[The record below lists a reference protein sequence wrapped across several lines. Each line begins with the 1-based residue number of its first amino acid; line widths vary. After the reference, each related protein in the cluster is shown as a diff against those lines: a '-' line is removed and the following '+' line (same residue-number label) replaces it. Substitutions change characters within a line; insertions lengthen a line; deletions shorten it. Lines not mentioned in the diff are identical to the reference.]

1 MLELEYKQ
9 YLTDNSIY
17 EENYL
22 LMTPN
27 TLLESIK
34 DSIILYGLVLELN
47 DAIAIELYKKA
58 SILELKKII
67 NSISAENPTI
77 FKNLNGRFNLDI
89 LPAIEPVDQKTQAYN
104 VIIEDLSNIL
114 AIEENNRKNIF
125 EKNKYR
131 SDRDA

>member
-1 MLELEYKQ
+1 
-9 YLTDNSIY
+9 
-17 EENYL
+17 
-22 LMTPN
+22 MTPN

-114 AIEENNRKNIF
+114 AI
-125 EKNKYR
+125 
-131 SDRDA
+131 